1 MDQEVVRK
9 DMMAAKSAK
18 EAGAEGAEGNVTQAE
33 VRWGKTAVVGW
44 EDDSTEKV
52 GVVKSVLLEY
62 S

>member
-9 DMMAAKSAK
+9 GTMAAKSAK
-18 EAGAEGAEGNVTQAE
+18 EAEGAEGKVTQAE

-44 EDDSTEKV
+44 EDSTEKV
-52 GVVKSVLLEY
+52 EVVKSVLLEY

>member
-9 DMMAAKSAK
+9 GTMAAKSAK
-18 EAGAEGAEGNVTQAE
+18 EAEGAEGNVTQAE

-44 EDDSTEKV
+44 EEDSTEKV
-52 GVVKSVLLEY
+52 EVVKSVLLEY

>member
-9 DMMAAKSAK
+9 NMMAAKSAK
-18 EAGAEGAEGNVTQAE
+18 EAEGAEGNVRQAE

-52 GVVKSVLLEY
+52 EVVKSVLLEY

>member
-1 MDQEVVRK
+1 MDQEVVQK

-18 EAGAEGAEGNVTQAE
+18 EAEVEAAEGNVTQAE

-44 EDDSTEKV
+44 EDSTEKV
-52 GVVKSVLLEY
+52 EVVKSVLLEY